1 MAGVDNPHTVA
12 SLDATAES
20 RPAQPWLQVD
30 SGKLEVTVSALPSRD
45 DVQIPVEEQ
54 LIVEMCSR

>member
-1 MAGVDNPHTVA
+1 VYGGPTAQQWLHLEPEHLQATV
-12 SLDATAES
+12 T
-20 RPAQPWLQVD
+20 
-30 SGKLEVTVSALPSRD
+30 ALPTRE

>member
-1 MAGVDNPHTVA
+1 MEAIGD
-12 SLDATAES
+12 
-20 RPAQPWLQVD
+20 RPTQPWIQRD
-30 SGKLEVTVSALPSRD
+30 TEKLEAVVATLPSRD